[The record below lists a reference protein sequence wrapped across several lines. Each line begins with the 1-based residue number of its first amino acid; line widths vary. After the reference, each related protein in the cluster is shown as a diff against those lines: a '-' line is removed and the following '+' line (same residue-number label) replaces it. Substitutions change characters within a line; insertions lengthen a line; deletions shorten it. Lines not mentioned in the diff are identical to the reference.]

1 MNKLREAFNKN
12 KKTVIG
18 FMTAGDPTFEA
29 SVQNVLALAEGG
41 ADIIE
46 IGIPFSDPIA
56 EGPIIQQANIRAL
69 SNGMTTDGAFRL
81 VKTVREK
88 IDTPICLITYLNPVF
103 KYGYDRFFEAC
114 KNCGVDGIFVPDMP
128 YEERPEAAD
137 YAKKHGITIIPLV
150 APAEPA
156 RIKAIAESAHG
167 EGYIYVA
174 SAISDEGLT
183 EDGKAELKSVIDEAK
198 KYTDLP
204 MAVWFGIHT
213 PKEAKRVA
221 EIADG
226 VIVESAAVELVTKHG
241 TKAAPYIA
249 EFIEQMRTAL
259 DNI

>member
-1 MNKLREAFNKN
+1 MNKLREAFTKN
-12 KKTVIG
+12 SKTVIG

-56 EGPIIQQANIRAL
+56 EGAIIQQANIRAL
-69 SNGMTTDGAFRL
+69 KNGMTTDKAFQL
-81 VKTVREK
+81 VRRVREK
-88 IDTPICLITYLNPVF
+88 ISTPICLITYLNPVF
-103 KYGYDRFFEAC
+103 KYGYDRFFKECADS
-114 KNCGVDGIFVPDMP
+114 GVDGIFVPDMP
-128 YEERPEAAD
+128 YEERPEAAE
-137 YAKKHGITIIPLV
+137 YAEKHGISIIPLV

-156 RIKAIAESAHG
+156 RIKAIAESANDD
-167 EGYIYVA
+167 GYVYVA

-183 EDGKAELKSVIDEAK
+183 EESKAELKSVIDEAR
-198 KYTDLP
+198 KYTNLP

-241 TKAAPYIA
+241 EKAAPYIA